1 MALNNTPE
9 VKGGF
14 FTGATDVITE
24 LIKTGKSVQAAEN
37 ESARQ
42 IVEIGGGK
50 YYWDAYNRQ
59 YRRFKEPIP
68 DDEMF
73 PSPLEFF
80 TLDGLISYIVTNVEG
95 LIPDT
100 PDKKLILQVVDH
112 RKVVLLS
119 HPSEHKKERHVIASC
134 MAHVP
139 DLTFG
144 SYLDTERFNTM
155 LLSKF
160 VETDSRDTLFKVVK
174 SMTKEQSCTTTDDG
188 VSQAIT
194 VKQGIASA
202 SNVVFQNPVPLKPM
216 RTFTEIDQPESNF
229 TLRVNEDAQCA
240 LFEADGG
247 AWKNQAVRQ
256 IANYLIGELI
266 GQNVIV
272 IA

>member
-1 MALNNTPE
+1 MAANIPE
-9 VKGGF
+9 MKGGF
-14 FTGATDVITE
+14 FTGATELVKE
-24 LIKTGKSVQAAEN
+24 LIDTGVKMQKMDAEALQSV
-37 ESARQ
+37 
-42 IVEIGGGK
+42 VEIDGVK
-50 YYWDAYNRQ
+50 YYWDRMNYQ
-59 YRRFKEPIP
+59 YRPFKAPLPE
-68 DDEMF
+68 DERV
-73 PSPLEFF
+73 PAPLEFF